1 MFSPCQSWVAPV
13 HAWVSPYQ
21 VIRPLEYARGAFPVP
36 QSLDPQRLPP
46 EVKEA
51 ILRPLQ
57 GPPKPSVTP
66 AVMNATQ
73 NSMIA
78 PDLPFRSDM

>member
-13 HAWVSPYQ
+13 QAWVSPYQ
-21 VIRPLEYARGAFPVP
+21 VIRPMEVAGGAFPVP
-36 QSLDPQRLPP
+36 QSLSPQRFPP

-57 GPPKPSVTP
+57 GPPKPSVTL

-73 NSMIA
+73 SSMIA
-78 PDLPFRSDM
+78 PDLPFRSDV